1 MTMTRTCDRAKLG
14 AFLSDQLELD
24 DQLEFLTH
32 LDRCAACW
40 NELYSATK
48 AQHPHYYQTGSKR
61 TKTAKKQLGSVRP
74 KRQVEEEELVLV

>member
-1 MTMTRTCDRAKLG
+1 MTRSCDRAKLG
-14 AFLSDQLELD
+14 SFLSDQLELD
-24 DQLEFLTH
+24 DRLEFLTH
-32 LDRCAACW
+32 VESCADCW

-61 TKTAKKQLGSVRP
+61 TKAARKQLGSVRP